1 MHGRTRVDPFH
12 WMKDDN
18 WQQVLR
24 EPEVLRP
31 DIREHLEKENAYT
44 DSMLQPTKVM
54 QDKLF
59 QEMKGRISAVDA
71 SVPSKDGPYAYY
83 SR

>member
-1 MHGRTRVDPFH
+1 MLTRAA
-12 WMKDDN
+12 
-18 WQQVLR
+18 QVLR
-24 EPEVLRP
+24 EPEVLRS

-44 DSMLQPTKVM
+44 DSVLEPTKAL

-59 QEMKGRISAVDA
+59 QEMKDRISAVDA
-71 SVPSKDGPYAYY
+71 SVPSADGPYAYY